1 MILVS
6 RLVLPSSFISSRH
19 LLFFYLVLLSV
30 VRKMVGSLS
39 FSTSSYSHLCTRLRP
54 FVPLE
59 RALSSFLLHTND
71 YCFLL
76 FSSQATFL
84 FNQTGSRWTVRPRD
98 AGSRLP
104 AAGRCPPDRTVHLN
118 VNVERTD
125 DSLGCFNFSS
135 FTRTCFF
142 SFFLLLLHFFI
153 FDLLPLFHRRR
164 SSPRGVRMRR
174 FHLLTL
180 HPVSTGR
187 FLFSGI
193 VDSNGS
199 SAFAFCH
206 AFFLSL
212 SISVSPIP
220 HRLRTI
226 PRRVITLLLGA

>member
-30 VRKMVGSLS
+30 VREMVGSLS

-76 FSSQATFL
+76 FSSPATFL

-142 SFFLLLLHFFI
+142 SFFLLLSSSSSS
-153 FDLLPLFHRRR
+153 LFYFRSPPTS
-164 SSPRGVRMRR
+164 SSPAKKLASRC
-174 FHLLTL
+174 
-180 HPVSTGR
+180 P
-187 FLFSGI
+187 
-193 VDSNGS
+193 D
-199 SAFAFCH
+199 A
-206 AFFLSL
+206 
-212 SISVSPIP
+212 
-220 HRLRTI
+220 
-226 PRRVITLLLGA
+226 

>member
-1 MILVS
+1 
-6 RLVLPSSFISSRH
+6 
-19 LLFFYLVLLSV
+19 
-30 VRKMVGSLS
+30 MVGSLS

-98 AGSRLP
+98 ADDFLQPDAAHRIVRYIWMSTLNGPTTLSAVSTSLVLP
-104 AAGRCPPDRTVHLN
+104 VPVSFL
-118 VNVERTD
+118 
-125 DSLGCFNFSS
+125 FS
-135 FTRTCFF
+135 F
-142 SFFLLLLHFFI
+142 FFLLLLLPFFI
-153 FDLLPLFHRRR
+153 FDLLPLVVHRRR
-164 SSPRGVRMRR
+164 SLPRGVRMLR

-180 HPVSTGR
+180 RPVSTGR

>member
-30 VRKMVGSLS
+30 VRKMVGSPS

-142 SFFLLLLHFFI
+142 SFFLLLSSSSS
-153 FDLLPLFHRRR
+153 LFYFR
-164 SSPRGVRMRR
+164 SPP
-174 FHLLTL
+174 T
-180 HPVSTGR
+180 VSLAKKLASR
-187 FLFSGI
+187 CP
-193 VDSNGS
+193 D
-199 SAFAFCH
+199 A
-206 AFFLSL
+206 
-212 SISVSPIP
+212 
-220 HRLRTI
+220 
-226 PRRVITLLLGA
+226 